1 MKKLKVILILLTLI
15 SIEIVNGSSDFK
27 LINAPTGLIL
37 GNAQSF
43 SQLTFEDNGNIR
55 IESNV
60 GILNFFEFG
69 VSLLAENVIG
79 NSDVIINIPA
89 PYMAFQILS
98 PKINFPLYTKIGWD
112 GKDIIPT
119 FSHLDSSRRGM
130 FLSMTKVFKSNKKQ
144 FGTMTFGTHIPFIAD
159 NYMGFYFL
167 SNFYFTKF
175 LTVYLNLDDFGGVY
189 FSGSQSGVVF
199 KDLFRFGSAVEINMN
214 SNWGIG
220 FQFFVDGNGN
230 FYRYF
235 FVRYMRWL

>member
-15 SIEIVNGSSDFK
+15 FIEIINASNDFK

-55 IESNV
+55 IEANV
-60 GILNFFEFG
+60 GILNFFEIG
-69 VSLLAENVIG
+69 VSLLTENVIG
-79 NSDVIINIPA
+79 NSNIIVNVPA
-89 PYMAFQILS
+89 PYLGFQILS
-98 PKINFPLYTKIGWD
+98 PKMNFPFYTKLGWD
-112 GKDIIPT
+112 GKDIIPMFT
-119 FSHLDSSRRGM
+119 HLNPSRRGM
-130 FLSMTKVFKSNKKQ
+130 FLSMTKLFKNNKKL
-144 FGTMTFGTHIPFIAD
+144 FGTMTLGTHIPFIND

-175 LTVYLNLDDFGGVY
+175 ITIYFNLDDFGGV
-189 FSGSQSGVVF
+189 FLSGSQSGFDF
-199 KDLFRFGSAVEINMN
+199 KDFFRFGSAIEANMN
-214 SNWGIG
+214 NNWGIG
-220 FQFFVDGNGN
+220 FQFLLDGNGN